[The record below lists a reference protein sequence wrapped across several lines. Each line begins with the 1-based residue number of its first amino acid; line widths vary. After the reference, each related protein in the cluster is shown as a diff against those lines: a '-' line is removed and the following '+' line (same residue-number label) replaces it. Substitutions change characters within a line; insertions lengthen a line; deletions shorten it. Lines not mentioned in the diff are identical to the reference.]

1 MWIPP
6 DLVILVIEQLGRT
19 WEKVLHTKSE
29 GRVSHRKFSFD
40 SSVQKFILHHI
51 TYIVNVENPV
61 LQQQLKPMLRSS
73 TGENSLKKKRPP
85 HLQSFTT
92 VPFHVYSLT
101 QNLRLKK
108 CKYFRLLGNETKT
121 KKKSVC
127 MCIYLQM
134 IQYFTGTKQFKRE
147 ELDKIARKI
156 LGTRIVWGFTFDKSW
171 SFKKQLHRISQT
183 WIRWA

>member
-121 KKKSVC
+121 KKKVFVC
-127 MCIYLQM
+127 AYIYRWFNTSLAQNSLKGKNLIKLQEKSLEQGLSEVSRLTNPDHLRNSF
-134 IQYFTGTKQFKRE
+134 I
-147 ELDKIARKI
+147 
-156 LGTRIVWGFTFDKSW
+156 GFLK
-171 SFKKQLHRISQT
+171 HG
-183 WIRWA
+183 

>member
-1 MWIPP
+1 MNTTWFGNTSDRTAGPNLRKSPP
-6 DLVILVIEQLGRT
+6 Y
-19 WEKVLHTKSE
+19 KVRGKGKSQE
-29 GRVSHRKFSFD
+29 VLIWFQCAKVHFTSHYIHRKC
-40 SSVQKFILHHI
+40 
-51 TYIVNVENPV
+51 
-61 LQQQLKPMLRSS
+61 
-73 TGENSLKKKRPP
+73 GESCTSAAVKADAEKQHWWKQFKKKRPP